1 MIQIVEVG
9 PRDGLQNE
17 SVVLDTGRKVEF
29 IERLAGAGARRVEI
43 VSFAHPKRVPQM
55 ADAEAVARAFA
66 GRDDFSRIG
75 LVMNQRGWQRAQQV
89 ELDEINIPVGA
100 TAGFNQANVAA
111 SPDETID
118 FIANVVEQTDL
129 PVSGTVSVAFGCPY
143 EGEVAEETVVAIARR
158 LVEAGCAEIGI
169 ADTIGVADPWTVRS
183 RLEAVRAVTGDIP
196 LRVHFHDTRHTGIAN
211 TFAAIDAGVHIV
223 DASVGG
229 IGGCPF
235 APNATG
241 NIATDDIVFMLHRA
255 GYATGLDLDQLIE
268 LAGWVGEALS
278 IIPPSALLR
287 AGGFPGSAVRLHVET
302 EDPSRNG
309 AEQEPEQTGRRGK

>member
-17 SVVLDTGRKVEF
+17 LVVLTTEQKVQF
-29 IERLAGAGARRVEI
+29 IAQLVAAGTRRIEI
-43 VSFAHPKRVPQM
+43 VSFAHPARVPQM
-55 ADAEAVARAFA
+55 ADAEAVAEQFA

-75 LVMNQRGWQRAQQV
+75 LVMNQRGWQRSQQV

-100 TAGFNQANVAA
+100 THGFNQANVAA
-111 SPDETID
+111 TPDETIE
-118 FIANVVEQTDL
+118 FIGKVVAEADI
-129 PVSGTVSVAFGCPY
+129 PVTGTVSVAFGCPY
-143 EGEVAEETVVAIARR
+143 EGEVDEETVVSIATR
-158 LVEAGCAEIGI
+158 LAEVGCAEIAV
-169 ADTIGVADPWTVRS
+169 ADTIGVADPWTVRA

-211 TFAAIDAGVHIV
+211 TFAAIDAGVGAV

-241 NIATDDIVFMLHRA
+241 NIATDDLVFMLERA
-255 GYATGLDLDQLIE
+255 GHATGLDLERLI
-268 LAGWVGEALS
+268 AISRWVGEGLG
-278 IIPPSALLR
+278 ITPPSALLR
-287 AGGFPGSAVRLHVET
+287 AGDFPASQKA
-302 EDPSRNG
+302 
-309 AEQEPEQTGRRGK
+309 